1 MDCPRGPREEGVY
14 FQERCVS
21 EYDLMTHNFLHVLTS
36 LPWPLFRWSYGVVL
50 WELFT
55 YGQWSTFTSQA
66 SHLSV
71 STHCLPFSSPAGHT
85 PYPEVQLGPTYEP
98 FIAYLKEG
106 NRMAQPE
113 SCPPNL

>member
-1 MDCPRGPREEGVY
+1 M
-14 FQERCVS
+14 
-21 EYDLMTHNFLHVLTS
+21 
-36 LPWPLFRWSYGVVL
+36 VL

-55 YGQWSTFTSQA
+55 YGQGALSLHRLLTS
-66 SHLSV
+66 LSLL
-71 STHCLPFSSPAGHT
+71 TAYPSPPLAGHT